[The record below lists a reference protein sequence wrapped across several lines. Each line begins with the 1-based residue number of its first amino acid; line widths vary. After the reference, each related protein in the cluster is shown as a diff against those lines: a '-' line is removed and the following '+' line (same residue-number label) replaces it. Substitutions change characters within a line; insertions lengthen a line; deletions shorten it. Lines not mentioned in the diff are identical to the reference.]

1 MGDTQEAARPAQAPR
16 LQVRPELRLPRQA
29 RVEGVLLRQVRGPS
43 PPEPDDPVRPDE
55 LPAGVARLEQGPG
68 RGERSL
74 RGAQEERRGPS
85 SEALALP
92 GVHGDAGELPGP
104 GPGSDE
110 EAPRRQDDE
119 HDHRPAAEREGN
131 EAERIELRVEPEPED
146 EDDGESEEEEVPE
159 GLRHATVQEDH
170 PIALTTSNRPPSNT
184 SVRRSALCSL
194 DRNFSHWMRRWYW
207 SAAVWSRRR
216 WKTASA
222 RNSSLN

>member
-74 RGAQEERRGPS
+74 RGAQEERR
-85 SEALALP
+85 
-92 GVHGDAGELPGP
+92 GP

-222 RNSSLN
+222 RNSGAS